1 MITMIFEVFRDS
13 ESDFKVFLLPEYKKE
28 LESKIKQV
36 CDEVQEILIPLIKR
50 AKTEGDKSAHDRE
63 SAEKLVESQ
72 VFFLKMQG
80 DYYRYEAEIE
90 ENINGPVADKAL
102 NSYNSAID
110 AGTTLK
116 PTHPILLGLALNFST
131 FYYEIL
137 NNPEKACNL
146 ANDAFGG
153 AIAELDTLN
162 EDNYKDSTLIMAL
175 ISDNI
180 TLWNC
185 DKGEDSE

>member
-13 ESDFKVFLLPEYKKE
+13 ESDLKIFLLPEYKKG
-28 LESKIKQV
+28 LEGKIKQV
-36 CDEVQEILIPLIKR
+36 CDEVQEILIQLIKG
-50 AKTEGDKSAHDRE
+50 AKVEADKSAYDRE
-63 SAEKLVESQ
+63 TAEKLEESH

-90 ENINGPVADKAL
+90 EKINGPVADKAL

-110 AGTTLK
+110 AGPTLK
-116 PTHPILLGLALNFST
+116 PTHPMRLGLALNFLT
-131 FYYEIL
+131 FYYEIM
-137 NNPEKACNL
+137 NNPEKVCEL
-146 ANDAFGG
+146 AINAFNG

-162 EDNYKDSTLIMAL
+162 EDSYKDSTLIMQL
-175 ISDNI
+175 IRDNI

-185 DKGEDSE
+185 D